1 MYTRLNSR
9 NEDRIMHNYQSKGRE
24 CFYYILRKWPKI
36 IVGAILIAL
45 LFGAFRGFRTYRSWD
60 QDKAD
65 IEDLHRRYDEYM
77 AVYQPTIDM
86 YNNNIVE
93 KQTAITDYYQ
103 LLCEAEVIR
112 FDDNDTGIAVATLYF
127 NSTSDEE
134 LPAGISSLF
143 TDVLVNSIDW
153 EDVAVAGDTDTNFI
167 ERMLVVGDTEETGNV
182 LTLKYFGRDD
192 EAALAM
198 LSEILDQ
205 AEDVKADLALQIDG
219 FDYSVVSLSSYTGR
233 DTDYVNLK
241 TEIQNQYNLLQIEL
255 SNLYTNLEEVEG
267 PPELRDMPGKRQ
279 IAFSIAKYCVFGG
292 VMGVVFMAAVF
303 YLLFYINGML
313 HSTEELSYYTDS
325 QTMAYDSKKKR
336 FAKINTFLAKKENR
350 GILYSQEDAV
360 TRTVANIKSK
370 YHDVSKVMVTGTCI
384 DANKESLKKA
394 LSSVKDFKVEN
405 NILTD
410 KDAFTSLKDYDAVV
424 IVEELDK
431 TSVELI
437 KREVE
442 QIKIAGKE
450 VVGSLI
456 AR

>member
-1 MYTRLNSR
+1 MQ
-9 NEDRIMHNYQSKGRE
+9 HYQLKGRE
-24 CFYYILRKWPKI
+24 CLFYILRQWNKI

-127 NSTSDEE
+127 DSTSDEE
-134 LPAGISSLF
+134 LPDGISSLF

-153 EDVAVAGDTDTNFI
+153 EAVAAAGETDTIFI
-167 ERMLVVGDTEETGNV
+167 ERMLVVGDTEEAGNV

-205 AEDVKADLALQIDG
+205 AEDVKDDLALQIDG

-233 DTDYVNLK
+233 DADYVNLK

-292 VMGVVFMAAVF
+292 VMGVVFMVAVY

-325 QTMAYDSKKKR
+325 QTMAYASEQKR
-336 FAKINTFLAKKENR
+336 FAKLNTFLAKKENR
-350 GILYSQEDAV
+350 GIIYSQEDAIA
-360 TRTVANIKSK
+360 RTVSNIKAK
-370 YHDVSKVMVTGTCI
+370 YPDAKKVIFTGVSFADSMDDI
-384 DANKESLKKA
+384 KKT
-394 LSSVKDFKVEN
+394 LSSVKDSGITFLVSRD
-405 NILTD
+405 ILTD
-410 KDAFTSLKDYDAVV
+410 KEALESLNNSDAVV
-424 IVEELDK
+424 IVEKLDK
-431 TSVELI
+431 TSIALI
-437 KREVE
+437 KKEIE
-442 QIKIAGKE
+442 QIRIFGKN
-450 VVGSLI
+450 VVGTLI
-456 AR
+456 YR